1 MTQTKPIVSIENVV
15 ASASVDQRIDL
26 NVITQTFPDVE
37 YHPDQFPGL
46 VFRLKSPKTATLI
59 FSSGKM
65 VCTGAKSEEQAIKA
79 VRSVVQ
85 KLRKG
90 GIKIK
95 KDAVIIIQNM
105 VASASLGGKIH
116 LEQAA
121 RSLPR
126 SMYEPEQFPG
136 LIHRMLDPKTVIL
149 LFASGK
155 LVCTG
160 AKKESDVYRSVHNLH
175 TLLEEK
181 ELMIYESK
189 LYKPLWL
196 QTRLICFLMRLS
208 VCSSSSFASYKIF
221 EIVRTSVN
229 SYNLTLCDA
238 NSSRAPSNLFT
249 ITNAVVTTILA
260 SFRAF
265 MAFSRDR
272 PVVPTSSISS
282 ILELS
287 ETLPSITL
295 PVP

>member
-1 MTQTKPIVSIENVV
+1 MPQTKPIVSIVNVV

-26 NVITQTFPDVE
+26 NAITKNFPDTE
-37 YHPDQFPGL
+37 YHPEQFPGL
-46 VFRLKSPKTATLI
+46 VFRIKSPKTATLV

-95 KDAVIIIQNM
+95 KDAVIVIQNM
-105 VASASLGGKIH
+105 VAAANLGGKIH

-149 LFASGK
+149 IFASGK

-160 AKKESDVYRSVHNLH
+160 AKKESDVYKAVHHLH
-175 TLLEEK
+175 TMLEKK
-181 ELMIYESK
+181 ELMIYE
-189 LYKPLWL
+189 
-196 QTRLICFLMRLS
+196 
-208 VCSSSSFASYKIF
+208 
-221 EIVRTSVN
+221 
-229 SYNLTLCDA
+229 
-238 NSSRAPSNLFT
+238 
-249 ITNAVVTTILA
+249 
-260 SFRAF
+260 
-265 MAFSRDR
+265 
-272 PVVPTSSISS
+272 
-282 ILELS
+282 
-287 ETLPSITL
+287 
-295 PVP
+295 